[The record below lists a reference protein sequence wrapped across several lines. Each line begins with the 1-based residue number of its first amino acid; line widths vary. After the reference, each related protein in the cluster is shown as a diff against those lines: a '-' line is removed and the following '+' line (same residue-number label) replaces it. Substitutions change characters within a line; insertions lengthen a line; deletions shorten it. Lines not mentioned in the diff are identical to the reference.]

1 MALTDASPLNLATH
15 YPELHPDELDPNDG
29 MTNKASRSG
38 SKIVSESPW
47 FWLCLFTTVGV
58 VMLVSFSPKIG
69 LRQAQLEREFAARQA
84 AGQTVAPPADPGKLA
99 IDLQPLLLLLAAIV
113 VCSWVALWWQVRRSN
128 RTLPPDQ
135 ENRTGQLDH
144 DVAT

>member
-1 MALTDASPLNLATH
+1 
-15 YPELHPDELDPNDG
+15 
-29 MTNKASRSG
+29 
-38 SKIVSESPW
+38 
-47 FWLCLFTTVGV
+47 
-58 VMLVSFSPKIG
+58 MLVSFSPKIG

-113 VCSWVALWWQVRRSN
+113 VCSWVALCWQLRRSN

-135 ENRTGQLDH
+135 KSPTGPLDH